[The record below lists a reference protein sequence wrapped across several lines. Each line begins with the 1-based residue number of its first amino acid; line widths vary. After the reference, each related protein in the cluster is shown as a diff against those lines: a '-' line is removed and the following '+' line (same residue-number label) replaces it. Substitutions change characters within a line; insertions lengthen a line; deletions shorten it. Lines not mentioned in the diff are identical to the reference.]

1 MEKSLYFRGMSQK
14 QSVNKTFEIA
24 ESFVN
29 YTSRNVFLTGKAGTG
44 KTTFLKHITSTTSKK
59 AVVAAPT
66 GVAAINAGG
75 VTMHSLF
82 QLPFGPYI
90 PEYGSSYSAEV
101 NTKSNLISKIRFNQ
115 AKRKLIKEM
124 ELLII
129 DEISMVRADM
139 LDAMDAILR
148 YLRKRPDQPFGGLQ
162 VLMIGD
168 MFQLP
173 PVTSDNDWN
182 ILGKYYETPYFF
194 SAKALREGLPVCI
207 ELKKIYRQSDHRFVD
222 LLNQVRMNEVN
233 AESLEWLNQ
242 RYKPGFEPSLSDHF
256 IILTTHNKNAQ
267 SINQTQLKQLTG
279 KSYQFKATI
288 EGDFQE
294 NAYPVAE
301 RLELKAGAQVIFTKN
316 DREEPRRYY
325 NGKIGVVSDISRDY
339 IKVSFPEEELE
350 ITVEE
355 EEWRNIRYTLNEE
368 KNELEETELGSFRQ
382 YPLKLAWA
390 ITIHKSQGLTFQRAV
405 VDAAA
410 SFSSGQVYVAL
421 SRLTSIEGLVLKS
434 KVTYDSIRTD
444 PAIIRFAES
453 LEDDDSLLP
462 VLEEERQN
470 FIQSILIK
478 TFDWNDLIDGL
489 LQHKDYV
496 LTSKIGFKNTATE
509 LISQWQHELN
519 SQRVTAGKFAR
530 QLLGI
535 FSEGDYK
542 RLSERMTKA
551 VAYFDSALTE
561 KLIDAIQNHVK
572 EAKTKKNVKTYLKHL
587 MLLQVKI
594 TTKQDQLQQ
603 ALLIASGL
611 ANGAESTD
619 LLLAVDQHKQESKE
633 KLEEVVVLH
642 KPKKREKGESQRI
655 SLQMFQSGKSVFDIA
670 TEREMAYGTIESHL
684 VGFIAT
690 GEISIFDLVK
700 MQKVEEITKVVNKLK
715 TESTSDIKQAMSD
728 DFSYGEI
735 KAVLNYL
742 KLENS

>member
-1 MEKSLYFRGMSQK
+1 MNYSYYFRGMSQK
-14 QSVNKTFEIA
+14 QSVSKTFSIA

-29 YTSRNVFLTGKAGTG
+29 YTGRNVFLTGKAGTG
-44 KTTFLKHITSTTSKK
+44 KTTFLKHIVSATSKK

-90 PEYGSSYSAEV
+90 PDYGSSYQGEV

-148 YLRKRPDQPFGGLQ
+148 HLRKSPDQPFGGLQ

-182 ILGKYYETPYFF
+182 ILRRYYDTPYFF
-194 SAKALREGLPVCI
+194 SAKALQEGLPICI
-207 ELKKIYRQSDHRFVD
+207 ELKKIYRQSDGKFVD
-222 LLNQVRMNEVN
+222 LLNQVRMNEVDPK
-233 AESLEWLNQ
+233 SLEWLNQ
-242 RYKPGFEPSLSDHF
+242 RYRPGFEPALSDHF
-256 IILTTHNKNAQ
+256 ITLTTHNRSAQ
-267 SINQTQLKQLTG
+267 SINQTQLKQLTT
-279 KSYQFKATI
+279 KSFQFKATV

-301 RLELKAGAQVIFTKN
+301 RLELKEGAQVIFTKN

-325 NGKIGVVSDISRDY
+325 NGKIGVVSDVSKES
-339 IKVSFPEEELE
+339 IKVSFPEEKME

-355 EEWRNIRYTLNEE
+355 EVWRNIRYSLNEE
-368 KNELEETELGSFRQ
+368 KNELEEKELGSFRQ

-405 VDAAA
+405 VDAGS

-421 SRLTSIEGLVLKS
+421 SRLTTIDGLVLKS

-444 PAIIRFAES
+444 PAIIRFANS
-453 LEDDDSLLP
+453 LQDDDSLVP
-462 VLEEERQN
+462 VLEEERQY
-470 FIQSILIK
+470 FIQKMLIK

-489 LQHKDYV
+489 IQHKDYV
-496 LTSKIGFKNTATE
+496 LTSKIGFKDTATD
-509 LISQWQHELN
+509 LINQWEHELN
-519 SQRVTAGKFAR
+519 TQRATASKFAR

-535 FSEGDYK
+535 FQEDNFK
-542 RLSERMTKA
+542 LLHERMIKA
-551 VAYFDSALTE
+551 VEYFESTLNE
-561 KLIDAIQNHVK
+561 KITKSLEEHEAA
-572 EAKTKKNVKTYLKHL
+572 AKTKKNVKTYLKQ
-587 MLLQVKI
+587 LLLFQVKLK
-594 TTKQDQLQQ
+594 TKDHQLQQ
-603 ALLIASGL
+603 ALLLASGL

-619 LLLAVDQHKQESKE
+619 LLQAVDQHKLESKG
-633 KLEEVVVLH
+633 KLVEVVSNH

-655 SLQMFQSGKSVFDIA
+655 SLQLFKEGKSVFDIA
-670 TEREMAYGTIESHL
+670 TEREMAYGTIETHL
-684 VGFIAT
+684 AGFIPT
-690 GEISIFDLVK
+690 GEISIYDLVK
-700 MQKVEEITKVVNKLK
+700 MQKVVDITKVIDKLK
-715 TESTSDIKQAMSD
+715 TESTSEIKNAMSD
-728 DFSYGEI
+728 DYSYGEI
-735 KAVLNYL
+735 RAVMNHLKA
-742 KLENS
+742 ENS

>member
-1 MEKSLYFRGMSQK
+1 MSQK

-44 KTTFLKHITSTTSKK
+44 KTTFLKHITDTTSKK
-59 AVVAAPT
+59 TVVAAPT

-90 PEYGSSYSAEV
+90 PEYGSSYRSEV

-148 YLRKRPDQPFGGLQ
+148 HLRKRPDQPFGGLQ

-194 SAKALREGLPVCI
+194 HAKALSEGLPICI
-207 ELKKIYRQSDHRFVD
+207 ELKKIYRQSDHQFVN

-233 AESLEWLNQ
+233 SISLEWLNE
-242 RYKPGFEPSLSDHF
+242 RFKPDFEPALSDHF
-256 IILTTHNKNAQ
+256 ITLTTHNKNAQ
-267 SINQTQLKQLTG
+267 SINQTRLKQLTS
-279 KSYQFKATI
+279 KSFSFKATI

-301 RLELKAGAQVIFTKN
+301 RLELKEGAQVIFTKN

-325 NGKIGVVSDISRDY
+325 NGKIGVVSELAKDF
-339 IKVSFPEEELE
+339 IKVSFPEEEME

-421 SRLTSIEGLVLKS
+421 SRLTSMDGLVLKS

-453 LEDDDSLLP
+453 LQDDDSLLP
-462 VLEEERQN
+462 ILEEERQY
-470 FIQSILIK
+470 FIQNMLIK

-489 LQHKDYV
+489 SQHKDYV
-496 LTSKIGFKNTATE
+496 LTSKIGFKDTATE
-509 LISQWQHELN
+509 LINIWEHELN
-519 SQRVTAGKFAR
+519 SQRATASKFAR

-535 FSEGDYK
+535 FEAGDYK
-542 RLSERMTKA
+542 LLQERMTKA
-551 VAYFDSALTE
+551 VAYFKTALTE
-561 KLIDAIQNHVK
+561 KLIDAIQDHVK

-587 MLLQVKI
+587 MLLHLKI
-594 TTKQDQLQQ
+594 TTKEDQLQQ

-619 LLLAVDQHKQESKE
+619 LLEAVDQHKQESKE
-633 KLEEVVVLH
+633 KLEEVVASH
-642 KPKKREKGESQRI
+642 KPKKREKGESQRM
-655 SLQMFQSGKSVFDIA
+655 SLQMFQAGKTVFDIA

-684 VGFIAT
+684 AGFIAT

-700 MQKVEEITKVVNKLK
+700 MQKVEDITNVINKLK
-715 TESTSDIKQAMSD
+715 TESTSEIKQAMSD
-728 DFSYGEI
+728 DYTYGEI
-735 KAVLNYL
+735 RAVLNYL